1 MRGVT
6 MLHDIAQLASMAA
19 DAYPRIVKALDDAGV
34 PPAMR
39 AQVLAYI
46 LQVISTET
54 SEPMILQ

>member
-6 MLHDIAQLASMAA
+6 MLHDIAQLASLAA

-34 PPAMR
+34 PTVMR

-46 LQVISTET
+46 LQVIGSDDNHVEF
-54 SEPMILQ
+54 LQ